1 MSVRKHLI
9 HVKSNQLMT
18 GSTTEP
24 KLPNASDISYGEI
37 AINYLKDKERIF
49 IKNSDDEIVPFYSGK
64 VIDDNEAVTAQ
75 ALSDLDSRINDIE
88 ETSVNLE
95 NMENVTYSVLK
106 PKRDNGKLV
115 PGKYYRITDYVT
127 TTSQSNTRSA
137 GNQFDVIVLALDE
150 STLSE
155 NAHAMLHDGDTYFST
170 NNANLG
176 SWGLKYCLD
185 NDTNKFGW
193 ADATNGKGVIY
204 YMKDEWG
211 NECPY
216 DFKNI
221 QFIRKISGGLY
232 NPTDGTDTY
241 VYTFTW
247 LDGGTVEDASV
258 TQQYTEYS
266 CGVYN
271 NVMLAANSGKF
282 DVIPFKLNENVFIS
296 SSSISTDFNGVY
308 GNSFGVNC
316 TKNTLITGTE
326 LNGASYNLFGNNCSS
341 NSFGVDCSANTF
353 GSNCSNNT
361 FGDKCSNNTFGAGCS
376 SNSFGDSCSN
386 NSFGSNCSNNS
397 FGAGC
402 NSNTFGSD
410 CTNNSLGINSQSNT
424 FLGGCSNNTYA
435 VFCKHNFLGNDC
447 TYNNFGTNSYY
458 NVLMQGS
465 SHNEFGEHCW
475 ENVLCA
481 YVNYIT
487 FVKYTENTTV
497 ESGNSHIS
505 LSVPSGTETN
515 QDNILKNITIA
526 CGVNETETL
535 KVIEHQT
542 LNDAFKTTYQ
552 PANSQTISV

>member
-1 MSVRKHLI
+1 MAITK
-9 HVKSNQLMT
+9 HVKHIRSSVAASLPSAEQL
-18 GSTTEP
+18 
-24 KLPNASDISYGEI
+24 DYGEI
-37 AINYLKDKERIF
+37 AINYSTDNERLF
-49 IKNSDDEIVPFYSGK
+49 IKNANNEIVAFYSAK
-64 VIDDNEAVTAQ
+64 KT
-75 ALSDLDSRINDIE
+75 
-88 ETSVNLE
+88 E
-95 NMENVTYSVLK
+95 NMENITYSVLK
-106 PKRDNGKLV
+106 SKRDNGKLV

-155 NAHAMLHDGDTYFST
+155 NAQAMPHNGDTYFLT
-170 NNANLG
+170 NSADLN
-176 SWGLKYCLD
+176 SWNLKYCLD
-185 NDTNKFGW
+185 NDANRFGW

-204 YMKDEWG
+204 YMKDEWD

-247 LDGGTVEDASV
+247 LNGGSVEDASV

-271 NVMLAANSGKF
+271 NVMLAANSGNF
-282 DVIPFKLNENVFIS
+282 DVMPFKLNENVFIS
-296 SSSISTDFNGVY
+296 SSSISTDFNGIY

-316 TKNTLITGTE
+316 TKNTLISGTDAS
-326 LNGASYNLFGNNCSS
+326 GASYNS
-341 NSFGVDCSANTF
+341 
-353 GSNCSNNT
+353 
-361 FGDKCSNNTFGAGCS
+361 FGAGCS

-397 FGAGC
+397 FGSNCSNNSFGAGC
-402 NSNTFGSD
+402 SSNSFGDSCSNNSFGSN
-410 CTNNSLGINSQSNT
+410 CSNNSFGIDSEFNT
-424 FLGGCSNNTYA
+424 LLDGCSNNTYGT
-435 VFCKHNFLGNDC
+435 FCKSNFLGNYC
-447 TYNNFGTNSYY
+447 ANNNFGNFSYY
-458 NVLMQGS
+458 NVLMQSS

-475 ENVLCA
+475 RNILCA
-481 YVNYIT
+481 HVEYIT

-497 ESGNSHIS
+497 ESGNRYIS

-515 QDNILKNITIA
+515 QDNILRNITIA
-526 CGVNETETL
+526 CGVNGTDTL

-542 LNDAFKTTYQ
+542 LNDTFKTTYQ